1 MIRMIVSMYIT
12 LAPAIFAGILNM
24 VWCKA
29 PVARGM
35 QVPIDGGR
43 TLWDQKRMF
52 GDNKTWKG
60 VVGMLLFGAVSAVLW
75 GLLCGAL
82 PVLEA
87 RNYFYVNHE
96 NTVLY
101 NLLIGAAAGLLYAL
115 FELPNSF
122 LKRRLDIRPGKTRTG
137 AGRLFFIVLDQAD
150 SVFGCVL
157 VVCAVYPMS
166 VGFYLLYVLLGAATH
181 LLLNM
186 LLYAC
191 HLRKNMF

>member
-1 MIRMIVSMYIT
+1 MLDTLAEMYIT
-12 LAPAIFAGILNM
+12 LIPAICAGILNM

-29 PVARGM
+29 PVLRCT
-35 QVPIDGGR
+35 QVPIDGGKC
-43 TLWDQKRMF
+43 LPDGKRIF

-60 VVGMLLFGAVSAVLW
+60 VIGMLLFGCACGLLW
-75 GLLCGAL
+75 GGFCAAVPAL
-82 PVLEA
+82 GE
-87 RNYFYVNHE
+87 RNYFYVNHA
-96 NTVLY
+96 NRPFY
-101 NLLIGAAAGLLYAL
+101 NAVIGTAAGLMYAL

-122 LKRRLDIRPGKTRTG
+122 LKRRLDIRPGKPREG
-137 AGRLFFIVLDQAD
+137 AGRLLFLLLDQAD

-166 VGFYLLYVLLGAATH
+166 IGFYLLYVLTGAVTH